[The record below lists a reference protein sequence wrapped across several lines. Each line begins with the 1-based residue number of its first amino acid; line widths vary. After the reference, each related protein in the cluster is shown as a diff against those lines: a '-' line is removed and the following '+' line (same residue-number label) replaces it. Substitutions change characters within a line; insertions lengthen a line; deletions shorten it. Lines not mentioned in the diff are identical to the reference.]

1 MKNFCESFLYSSKE
15 LKSVRNLVIVAMLM
29 TVGIV
34 INLFTIPITPVMRI
48 SLGFL
53 AISMIGMLF
62 GPIVAGMCGGM
73 SDIINYLIIP
83 NGPYFPGFTISG
95 ILAGILYGIVLYNKK
110 ITLARCIIAIIIETV
125 AIDIFLNTFW
135 LSILYGKGFTML
147 IPLRA
152 FKDIIMIPIKVFIMY
167 FLLRLA
173 VLHQKNYRQQ

>member
-1 MKNFCESFLYSSKE
+1 MKNFCESFLCSSKE
-15 LKSVRNLVIVAMLM
+15 LKSVRNLVTVAML
-29 TVGIV
+29 TTIGIV
-34 INLFTIPITPVMRI
+34 INFFTIPITPVMRI

-53 AISMIGMLF
+53 ATSMIGMLF

-110 ITLARCIIAIIIETV
+110 ITLARCIIVIIIETV

-135 LSILYGKGFTML
+135 LSILYGKGFTFL

-167 FLLRLA
+167 FLLRLT
-173 VLHQKNYRQQ
+173 VLHQKNYRQK